1 MGKGKRQKRRERKA
15 EVKALVEQWRRDL
28 YIQHLREHFPEQLPG
43 AVTPA
48 PKPSVPES

>member
-28 YIQHLREHFPEQLPG
+28 YIQHLREHFPERLEQYLTEG
-43 AVTPA
+43 DGD
-48 PKPSVPES
+48 E